1 VRETEKLENMR
12 Q

>member
-1 VRETEKLENMR
+1 LNEGRKLENMR